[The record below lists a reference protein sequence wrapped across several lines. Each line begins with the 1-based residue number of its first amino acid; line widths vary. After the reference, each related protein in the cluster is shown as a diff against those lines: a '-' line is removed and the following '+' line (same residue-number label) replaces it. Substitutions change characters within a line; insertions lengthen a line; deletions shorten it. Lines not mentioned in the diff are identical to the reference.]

1 MSARDLHVTRA
12 LLQYE
17 FKSSGRRKLV
27 KSAGG
32 HPCDQNVNFWHLAD
46 IAAASWNV
54 RFCIKQSSTFHN
66 HRWTQAMSVVEAGA
80 DITCAQCHVS
90 F

>member
-32 HPCDQNVNFWHLAD
+32 HPCDQKVSLWHETD
-46 IAAASWNV
+46 MP
-54 RFCIKQSSTFHN
+54 K
-66 HRWTQAMSVVEAGA
+66 
-80 DITCAQCHVS
+80 
-90 F
+90 